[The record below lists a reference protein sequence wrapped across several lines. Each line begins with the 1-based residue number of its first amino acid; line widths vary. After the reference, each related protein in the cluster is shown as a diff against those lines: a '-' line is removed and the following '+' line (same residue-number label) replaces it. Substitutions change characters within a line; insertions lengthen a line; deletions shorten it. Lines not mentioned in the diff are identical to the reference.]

1 MQDRATARIAHL
13 GKVLAPL
20 DGSVPF
26 ATGYTTGVTSA
37 RLPNYSDHFL
47 VRVHAG
53 VTPSDELLAAVA
65 DLMNDVLPAWE
76 DWETYSGW
84 LYADGGPD
92 GTSNPDT
99 SALAE

>member
-1 MQDRATARIAHL
+1 MAKNGGLDFLRI
-13 GKVLAPL
+13 L
-20 DGSVPF
+20 DSKD
-26 ATGYTTGVTSA
+26 ALS
-37 RLPNYSDHFL
+37 RL
-47 VRVHAG
+47 
-53 VTPSDELLAAVA
+53 ELAAVA